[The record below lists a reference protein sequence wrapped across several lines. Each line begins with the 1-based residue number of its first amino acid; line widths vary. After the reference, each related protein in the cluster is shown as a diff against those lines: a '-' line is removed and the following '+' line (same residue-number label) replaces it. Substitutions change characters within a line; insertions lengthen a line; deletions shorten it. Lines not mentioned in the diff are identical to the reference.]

1 MIVSIDVGIKNLAIC
16 VLKDKSIVLWKLIN
30 ISYGSNMCLSIINE
44 LDDIYDIIKDSI
56 ILIERQMT
64 KKMCNIQ
71 CYLEMY
77 FRLKNFTSVI
87 IYSPKYK
94 LAGSGKENSGKGKQ
108 NYNARKK
115 AAISLCEEWINKNK
129 QNEDIDKIWK
139 ETKKKDDIADTLLM
153 AISYLD
159 NPIEDIVNIKK
170 KIVARKPTLKQSKG
184 KYSKSNIKYLL
195 QQFPIEKRTELD
207 IDKKLKT
214 NINRLWK
221 TFNDCINE
229 LEIEIND

>member
-1 MIVSIDVGIKNLAIC
+1 MIVSIDVGIKNLALC
-16 VLKDKSIVLWKLIN
+16 VLNNQSIIFWKLIN
-30 ISYGSNMCLSIINE
+30 LTYGPSTCLSIINE
-44 LDDIYDIIKDSI
+44 LDNIYDKINGSN

-77 FRLKNFTSVI
+77 FRLKQFPSVI

-94 LAGSGKENSGKGKQ
+94 LAGSGQENSGKGKS

-115 AAISLCEEWINKNK
+115 AAISLCNEWLYKNK
-129 QNEDIDKIWK
+129 QTEEIEQLWK
-139 ETKKKDDIADTLLM
+139 NTKKKDDIADALLM
-153 AISYLD
+153 AISYIN
-159 NPIEDIVNIKK
+159 NPIEDIVHIKK
-170 KIVARKPTLKQSKG
+170 KIVARKPTIKQSKG

-195 QQFPIEKRTELD
+195 QQISKENRLEAN

-214 NINRLWK
+214 NIIRYWK
-221 TFNDCINE
+221 NFDECINDLE
-229 LEIEIND
+229 L